1 MLRDDDTRSAAES
14 VVKGA
19 FQRRVETGFFGRTYQ
34 VLSNLGNYITNCVER
49 AVGNGQCSVRV
60 GLKGLLIDSG
70 ESEACHFV
78 FVEVATN
85 FRGCEECKGSR
96 MGFLDVDN
104 ER

>member
-1 MLRDDDTRSAAES
+1 MLLDYDTRPAAET

-19 FQRRVETGFFGRTYQ
+19 FQRRIETKFFGRTHQ
-34 VLSNLGNYITNCVER
+34 ALSYLGNYISNCVER

-78 FVEVATN
+78 FVEVSTN
-85 FRGCEECKGSR
+85 FRGCEECKESR